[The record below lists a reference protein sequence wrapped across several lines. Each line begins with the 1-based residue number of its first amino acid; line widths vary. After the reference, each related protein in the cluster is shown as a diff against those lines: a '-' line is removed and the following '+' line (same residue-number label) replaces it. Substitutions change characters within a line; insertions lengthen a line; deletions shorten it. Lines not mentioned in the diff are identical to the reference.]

1 MTKYELSTHASTLQ
15 LAEKQAQLGV
25 KDIEFA
31 RKYNLSYSPSTW
43 GKIKAGTFSGNC
55 DNALS
60 AIENTLYKIE
70 TQGDAASPEAQGNTC
85 ILEHIK
91 AADKAVELA
100 RCTSDE
106 HRLIIIAGDPG
117 SGKTTTA
124 NYLAEK
130 YSATTINARPSWVK
144 SYLHCLSQLADAL
157 GCQGTYHSAA
167 AAESA
172 ILRALGTSPRPLII
186 DEANHFCPSALN
198 FLKTILNETKSVLIL
213 LTLPHHLERISA
225 QHQEESRQLL
235 RRANAIIR
243 IPSIGSSDVEAIIHT
258 LYPHL
263 QGANSTPIANMANRY
278 HYLDTVIRILDEMD
292 TPENLI
298 ETLKIIEKQIK

>member
-15 LAEKQAQLGV
+15 LAEKQAQLGL
-25 KDIEFA
+25 KDTEFA
-31 RKYNLSYSPSTW
+31 RKYDLAYSPSTW
-43 GKIKAGTFSGNC
+43 GKIKAGTFSGNA
-55 DNALS
+55 DNALQ
-60 AIENTLYKIE
+60 AIEEMLGKINNHNE
-70 TQGDAASPEAQGNTC
+70 NEAPIAQGKTC
-85 ILEHIK
+85 LLEHIL
-91 AADKAVELA
+91 AADAATELG
-100 RCTSDE
+100 RCTIDE
-106 HRLIIIAGDPG
+106 HRLIIIAGEPG

-130 YSATTINARPSWVK
+130 YAATTINARPSWVK
-144 SYLHCLSQLADAL
+144 SYLHCLSQLAEAL

-167 AAESA
+167 AAETA
-172 ILRALGTSPRPLII
+172 ILRALGISPRPLII

-243 IPSIGSSDVEAIIHT
+243 IPSIGSSDVEAIIST

-278 HYLDTVIRILDEMD
+278 HYLDTVVRILDEMD
-292 TPENLI
+292 SPENLI